1 METIIDKAT
10 NVSTAKPHRGR
21 NSGFA
26 WVILWVTYFASVAA
40 TICMFK
46 MPPLAHWIIPHY
58 HLDGATFGWLMGLM
72 SVVGILL
79 AFPTAF
85 IIKKIGLKGTIL
97 VAVGTL
103 IVGSALEIFSSEITL
118 LFIGRVVE
126 GTGIGLLGV
135 AASTAVT
142 VWFTPDK
149 RGLPLSIW
157 ATWFPVGTLLMMNF
171 GPLLGEAFGWL
182 TVWIGVLVFCVVAF
196 LVFWAVF
203 RLPSDASKDEIVVTA
218 KASEMFK
225 VIKNKNIWMLGI
237 IFFCFNYYILGVVN
251 SFYNQYLENI
261 WGLAHTVAAPL
272 VSIATLIGLI
282 AMPTFGA
289 ISDKTGKRK
298 IFLVAGAAVLLAS
311 SFIAFTGI
319 TELWIFFVFIIL
331 AGVGLSMVSSV
342 ARPMAPEVMPATAL
356 GATMGMVVMQF
367 TQQLAATF
375 GSPVFGMLLE
385 SQGGVMAQSAWA
397 VAGYV
402 TIIPIL
408 IINIIAAIIIKS
420 R

>member
-1 METIIDKAT
+1 METTGTTGAAQK
-10 NVSTAKPHRGR
+10 GR

-26 WVILWVTYFASVAA
+26 WLILVVTYIASVAA

-46 MPPLAHWIIPHY
+46 MPPLAHWIIPEY

-72 SVVGILL
+72 SVVGIVL
-79 AFPTAF
+79 AFPTAW

-103 IVGSALEIFSSEITL
+103 IAGSLLEILGGGITL
-118 LFIGRVVE
+118 LFVGRVIE

-171 GPLLGEAFGWL
+171 GPILGEIFGWK
-182 TVWIGVLVFCVVAF
+182 TVWIGALVFCVVAF
-196 LVFWAVF
+196 LLFLFVF
-203 RLPSDASKDEIVVTA
+203 RMPTDANKDEVVVTA

-237 IFFCFNYYILGVVN
+237 IFFCFNYYVLGVVN
-251 SFYNQYLENI
+251 SFYNQYLEGI
-261 WGLAHTVAAPL
+261 WGLPPTLAAPL
-272 VSIATLIGLI
+272 VSIATLIGLV

-289 ISDKTGKRK
+289 VSDKAGKRK
-298 IFLVAGAAVLLAS
+298 VFLIVGAVVLLAS
-311 SFIAFTGI
+311 GLLAFTGI
-319 TELWIFFVFIIL
+319 TELWFFFVFIAL
-331 AGVGLSMVSSV
+331 TGLGLSMVSSV

-367 TQQLAATF
+367 TQQLASTF

-385 SQGGVMAQSAWA
+385 SQGGVLSQGAWA
-397 VAGYV
+397 IAGYATV
-402 TIIPIL
+402 IPIL
-408 IINIIAAIIIKS
+408 IINLIAALLIKS